1 MKRIIF
7 GAMAAA
13 ALLSC
18 SKEQVLETNQNG
30 HGFKP
35 SVDDWD
41 VWEGDIIM

>member
-1 MKRIIF
+1 MKKIIF

-30 HGFKP
+30 NEISFSIETDNQTKAK
-35 SVDDWD
+35 
-41 VWEGDIIM
+41 